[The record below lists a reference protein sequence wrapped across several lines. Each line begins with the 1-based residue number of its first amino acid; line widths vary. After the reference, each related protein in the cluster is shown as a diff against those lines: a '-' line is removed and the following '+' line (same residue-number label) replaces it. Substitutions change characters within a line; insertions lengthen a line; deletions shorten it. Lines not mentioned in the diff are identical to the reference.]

1 MVSKLET
8 SYLRTDLEK
17 HKENIYQEKKIFSL
31 KAGPDFQIP
40 PFPIQ
45 AQQCHA
51 VQANNTTQCHAVQAN
66 SNTQET
72 ICMQTNCI
80 PIIPVLLVA

>member
-8 SYLRTDLEK
+8 SYLRTEK
-17 HKENIYQEKKIFSL
+17 HEENICQEKKIFLL
-31 KAGPDFQIP
+31 KACPDFQIPPP

-45 AQQCHA
+45 AQQRHT

-66 SNTQET
+66 NTPQCHAAQAN
-72 ICMQTNCI
+72 I
-80 PIIPVLLVA
+80 

>member
-1 MVSKLET
+1 MVSNLET
-8 SYLRTDLEK
+8 SYLRTEK
-17 HKENIYQEKKIFSL
+17 HEENICQEKKIFSL
-31 KAGPDFQIP
+31 KADP
-40 PFPIQ
+40 PSPIQ

-51 VQANNTTQCHAVQAN
+51 VQANNTTQCQTVQAN
-66 SNTQET
+66 NNTQET

>member
-1 MVSKLET
+1 MVSKLES
-8 SYLRTDLEK
+8 SYLRTEK
-17 HKENIYQEKKIFSL
+17 HEENICQEKKIFSL
-31 KAGPDFQIP
+31 KACPDFQIP
-40 PFPIQ
+40 PPIQ

>member
-8 SYLRTDLEK
+8 SYLRTEK
-17 HKENIYQEKKIFSL
+17 HEENICQEKKIFSL
-31 KAGPDFQIP
+31 KACPDFQIP
-40 PFPIQ
+40 PPLPIQ
-45 AQQCHA
+45 AQQCHT

>member
-8 SYLRTDLEK
+8 SYLRTDK
-17 HKENIYQEKKIFSL
+17 HKENICQEKKIFLL
-31 KAGPDFQIP
+31 KADPLP
-40 PFPIQ
+40 LSPIQ